1 MANRRDIE
9 AMRTYKRD
17 ASPHHFN
24 LEIKSYSS
32 LSTTLAKK
40 YESNAFEAGGHKWR
54 LSLYPN
60 QMINGHRYISLYLAT
75 AKSGVRSLRS
85 MSSGISCQ
93 RSIRSQYHR
102 ISGDGEVYATFRLFV
117 FDQKQQKYF
126 TVEDGAGNLSLFDS
140 VTTEVGFAKF
150 LPRDTFEHPSEGYL
164 LNDCCTFGAE
174 VFVNTDKRTSYRES
188 LSPVHYSIRP
198 QSIFCYD
205 LVKFSSQFGLE
216 HLCPNLISFGERK
229 WQLCVYPKGYGQDK
243 DISLSLYLRSAD
255 DLYTLPSVYVEFNLR
270 VVDRAFNLHHIKR
283 TGKHWF
289 LSSDNTFG
297 WSDFMPLRTLNDP
310 SKGFLRDDILS
321 VEVQMLVKHG
331 S

>member
-1 MANRRDIE
+1 
-9 AMRTYKRD
+9 MRTYKRD
-17 ASPHHFN
+17 ASPHHFK

-60 QMINGHRYISLYLAT
+60 QMINGHCYISLYLAT
-75 AKSGVRSLRS
+75 AKSSVPSWRSI
-85 MSSGISCQ
+85 SSGITVQ
-93 RSIRSQYHR
+93 RSLMSKYHC
-102 ISGDGEVYATFRLFV
+102 ISGGGEVYATFRLFV

-126 TVEDGAGNLSLFDS
+126 TVEDGAGTLSLFDN

-174 VFVNTDKRTSYRES
+174 VFVNTDKRTIYEES
-188 LSPVHYSIRP
+188 LSRKAISLFTPRT
-198 QSIFCYD
+198 FRYD

-216 HLCPNLISFGERK
+216 HLFPNLITVGGRN

-270 VVDRAFNLHHIKR
+270 VVDRAFNLHHIER

-289 LSSDNTFG
+289 VSSDSTFG

-321 VEVQMLVKHG
+321 VVVEMLVKHG

>member
-1 MANRRDIE
+1 M
-9 AMRTYKRD
+9 
-17 ASPHHFN
+17 
-24 LEIKSYSS
+24 
-32 LSTTLAKK
+32 STTLARK
-40 YESNAFEAGGHKWR
+40 YESSAFEAGGHKWR

-60 QMINGHRYISLYLAT
+60 EMINGHCYISLYLAT
-75 AKSGVRSLRS
+75 AKSSVPSLRS
-85 MSSGISCQ
+85 MHSGIRHRPS
-93 RSIRSQYHR
+93 SIYNG
-102 ISGDGEVYATFRLFV
+102 ISDGEHVYATFRLFV
-117 FDQKQQKYF
+117 FDQTQQEYF
-126 TVEDGAGNLSLFDS
+126 TVEDGAGILSRFDR

-150 LPRDTFEHPSEGYL
+150 LLRDTFEHPSEGYL

-174 VFVNTDKRTSYRES
+174 VFVNTSGRTSYGES
-188 LSPVHYSIRP
+188 ISRIHKSILSPPFR
-198 QSIFCYD
+198 YD

-229 WQLCVYPKGYGQDK
+229 WQLCVYPKGYGQHK
-243 DISLSLYLRSAD
+243 DVSLSLYLRSAD
-255 DLYTLPSVYVEFNLR
+255 DLYTLPSVYVEFKLR
-270 VVDRAFNLHHIKR
+270 VVDRAFNLHHIER

-321 VEVQMLVKHG
+321 VVVEMLVKNG